1 MNRFDREKD
10 KPLGLRWRAALFAG
24 ALITLGVAW
33 GLSQFPQVA
42 ERYYT
47 QSVGHVLGLVLG
59 RATGWLR
66 FSVAELILAMLAVYI
81 IVATGTALV
90 DLARGR
96 RHVLNVLA
104 CASLNLLTWA
114 AAVVVSFY
122 VLWGFNYSRPDAVTR
137 LGWQAHTEST
147 PGEQDEGVELGRL
160 VQELVSATNAAYAAT
175 FNTDDLGCPSECPMP
190 LEALDAAIERS
201 YGRVAQNLG
210 LGCRFG
216 AARPPA
222 KPVAASG
229 VMSRLLISGV
239 YCPWTG
245 EANFNRY
252 PPACDL
258 AHTVA
263 HEKAHQRGITSEDE
277 ANFFGYLACAFSDQ
291 PFLRYSG
298 HLFASQ
304 QLLRELMKVDPEL
317 GKSLAKQYSPGVV
330 TDMRAIN
337 EYVRRYRGAASRA
350 SHAVNNAYLKA
361 NRVKGG
367 VQSYR
372 MSARLLVAFARQ
384 NGGTC
389 LAPVETPPESAPE
402 PMAADLGPES

>member
-1 MNRFDREKD
+1 M
-10 KPLGLRWRAALFAG
+10 
-24 ALITLGVAW
+24 
-33 GLSQFPQVA
+33 
-42 ERYYT
+42 
-47 QSVGHVLGLVLG
+47 
-59 RATGWLR
+59 
-66 FSVAELILAMLAVYI
+66 
-81 IVATGTALV
+81 
-90 DLARGR
+90 
-96 RHVLNVLA
+96 
-104 CASLNLLTWA
+104 
-114 AAVVVSFY
+114 
-122 VLWGFNYSRPDAVTR
+122 LWGFNYSRPDVITR
-137 LGWQAHTEST
+137 LGWQAHTESS
-147 PGEQDEGVELGRL
+147 PGEQDESVELGRL
-160 VQELVSATNAAYAAT
+160 VQELVRAANTAYAASFGT
-175 FNTDDLGCPSECPMP
+175 EDLGRPSECPMP
-190 LEALDAAIERS
+190 LEVLDAAIEQS
-201 YGRVAQNLG
+201 YERFARELG
-210 LGCRFG
+210 LGRRFG
-216 AARPPA
+216 APRPPA

-245 EANFNRY
+245 EANFNRL

-298 HLFASQ
+298 YLFASQ
-304 QLLRELMKVDPEL
+304 QLLRELMKADPEL

-330 TDMRAIN
+330 ADMRAIN
-337 EYVRRYRGAASRA
+337 AYVRRYRGAASQA

-372 MSARLLVAFARQ
+372 MSARLLIAFARQ

-389 LAPVETPPESAPE
+389 LGPVEAPPESLPE
-402 PMAADLGPES
+402 PMAAEPSPGR